1 MRDFSRAAAA
11 LQLLLKAGQVLSE
24 PATINR
30 CLGAVVSMHTM
41 VQAACAMVCGLGLLL
56 CADQGRSVSCDKPPA
71 AIVQARVPAIDASCI
86 TRPCGPLVPR
96 PHAAAQAGSPCPKAV
111 TILLFSN
118 FHRSW
123 GPQQESAQPH
133 HGQIARDKMSTK
145 VCKQLLAAHEC
156 LAHADTAFSGR
167 DAAQLLD
174 LLQVRLVAWSLH
186 TEHTR
191 AFILLAM
198 NKSQLWTLH
207 QCHMRPETPLAA
219 PAYCLLAQ

>member
-1 MRDFSRAAAA
+1 MLWSVALDYCCVLIRADQSPATSHWLLLSRHACQQLMHRASQGPVA
-11 LQLLLKAGQVLSE
+11 LWFPGHMQLLRLAVCALKLSPSCSSQTFTVQVW
-24 PATINR
+24 
-30 CLGAVVSMHTM
+30 
-41 VQAACAMVCGLGLLL
+41 Q
-56 CADQGRSVSCDKPPA
+56 
-71 AIVQARVPAIDASCI
+71 
-86 TRPCGPLVPR
+86 
-96 PHAAAQAGSPCPKAV
+96 
-111 TILLFSN
+111 
-118 FHRSW
+118 W

-145 VCKQLLAAHEC
+145 VCKQLQAAHEC

-186 TEHTR
+186 TEHTC
-191 AFILLAM
+191 AFILMAM

-219 PAYCLLAQ
+219 PAYCSLAQ